1 MVAHRGLGQ
10 WELCGFLPR
19 AATLPAAYTVNVSGI
34 VDVADIHVDRGEVT
48 FEPAPVTGGSLKL
61 GSLLS
66 VGAFDDNA
74 VARYNVPITD
84 STGVVRYKV
93 GTVIFGATNTFT
105 GSLTI
110 ESGLT
115 LCAVPY
121 CFSAAPS
128 LVLANLA
135 MTRTDVSTFWEF

>member
-1 MVAHRGLGQ
+1 ML
-10 WELCGFLPR
+10 
-19 AATLPAAYTVNVSGI
+19 TVGRS
-34 VDVADIHVDRGEVT
+34 RLSQTRERRL
-48 FEPAPVTGGSLKL
+48 LKL
-61 GSLLS
+61 TDMDGVTAPRLLS

-84 STGVVRYKV
+84 ATGVIRYKM

-128 LVLANLA
+128 LVLANLDMA
-135 MTRTDVSTFWEF
+135 RD